1 MGGQN
6 SSDAAKVIAVV
17 GGVGLG
23 VYGLY
28 KIFQRKC
35 TSCGGDSFQTISKKK
50 QRTLLKTESRT

>member
-1 MGGQN
+1 MGSSN
-6 SSDAAKVIAVV
+6 SDALKVAAIV
-17 GGVGLG
+17 GGVGLA

-50 QRTLLKTESRT
+50 